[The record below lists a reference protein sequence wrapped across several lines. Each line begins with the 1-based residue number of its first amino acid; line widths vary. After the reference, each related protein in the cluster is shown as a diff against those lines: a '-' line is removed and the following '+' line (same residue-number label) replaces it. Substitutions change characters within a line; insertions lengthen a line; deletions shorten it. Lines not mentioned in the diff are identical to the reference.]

1 MVQTYAILHASH
13 LDKAREFPYISI
25 KKKQEIIG
33 KVIKNLSLFFLKHM
47 EEDKPSDGILLI

>member
-1 MVQTYAILHASH
+1 LHASH
-13 LDKAREFPYISI
+13 LDKAREFPYTSI